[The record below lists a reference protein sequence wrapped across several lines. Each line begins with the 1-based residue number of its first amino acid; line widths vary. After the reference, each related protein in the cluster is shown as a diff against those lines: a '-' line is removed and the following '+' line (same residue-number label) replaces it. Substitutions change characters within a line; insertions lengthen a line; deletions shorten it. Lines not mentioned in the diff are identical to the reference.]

1 MANDY
6 DLYLINSVNERMKN
20 ERALVEKKLGKKIS
34 FEEYSAIAIEYIRKK
49 GKEIGYIDRDDQYL
63 LGAILGSMFHE
74 AYRDTRKLD
83 KPNEQGLMYNPREKE
98 LSEEIDKDFVQ
109 AVLDGKIKQSKT
121 LYVRDGKVYMDIA
134 NTEFSDLSPYWQK
147 DNFGAGKCATMAIIS
162 SWKGLSHDSPEV
174 REHVTIAVASNIHN
188 NWISRGNVY
197 RSVDKDG
204 TVYTNDSLDTAYIY
218 LIDEEKA
225 KDLVHVQM
233 ASHVVG
239 KLVEGIMKSNEAK
252 EATTTEVKV
261 DGPQTSGPETNVPR
275 ANEQKPETPETG
287 APESGEPAGSQ
298 PGE

>member
-1 MANDY
+1 MARFIVR
-6 DLYLINSVNERMKN
+6 DLGQVTDRMKK
-20 ERALVEKKLGKKIS
+20 EMEIIEKKLGRKVEFSEYTAISMNAIIERAKKDKMIS
-34 FEEYSAIAIEYIRKK
+34 L
-49 GKEIGYIDRDDQYL
+49 DDQRL
-63 LGAILGSMFHE
+63 IGAMMGYMLHD
-74 AYRDTRKLD
+74 AYCQSRKLD

-252 EATTTEVKV
+252 EATATEVKA
-261 DGPQTSGPETNVPR
+261 DGPQTSGPKTNVPK